1 MLCENCGKREANV
14 RYTENINGRRRE
26 LNLCEECSQ
35 KLGVGQMDFSMPID
49 FSSFLGGFMDEL
61 TTPSFMPMINTL
73 KQNKCNNCGSTF
85 DDIMNT
91 GMLGCQDCYN
101 TFDDELDSI
110 IKKLQG
116 SNRHVGRIGKIIDKK
131 IDEKE
136 GKESKKTDL
145 KNETNNKT
153 KEDKK
158 ILLKRDLEQA
168 IKEERYEDAAKI
180 RDEIKALEKTDN
192 KSKKDDKSE

>member
-192 KSKKDDKSE
+192 KNKKDDKSE

>member
-73 KQNKCNNCGSTF
+73 KQNKCNNCGATF
-85 DDIMNT
+85 DDIIEAIYT
-91 GMLGCQDCYN
+91 R
-101 TFDDELDSI
+101 
-110 IKKLQG
+110 IK
-116 SNRHVGRIGKIIDKK
+116 I
-131 IDEKE
+131 EK
-136 GKESKKTDL
+136 GL
-145 KNETNNKT
+145 N
-153 KEDKK
+153 
-158 ILLKRDLEQA
+158 A
-168 IKEERYEDAAKI
+168 VKEEKGLSTE
-180 RDEIKALEKTDN
+180 ELLEEMKAW
-192 KSKKDDKSE
+192 